1 MREEWQR
8 HFESLSRRKTEIRCH
23 CLEMQT
29 TTRKLS
35 AEHECPDDIH
45 ELKDE
50 KECSKDHVSVKETLR
65 KSLVQANANTT
76 KKGDTFRSFRRDRED
91 ITDKGL
97 DRFGSGQQV
106 EDNLL
111 DNDAAAAVVAL
122 LSSALCQRITANK
135 VATSS
140 TFNTSRFSDTTL

>member
-1 MREEWQR
+1 
-8 HFESLSRRKTEIRCH
+8 
-23 CLEMQT
+23 MQT

-76 KKGDTFRSFRRDRED
+76 KKGETFRSFRRDRED

-97 DRFGSGQQV
+97 DKFGSGQQV

-111 DNDAAAAVVAL
+111 DNDAAAVAL
-122 LSSALCQRITANK
+122 LSSALCQRIAANK

-140 TFNTSRFSDTTL
+140 TFNTSGFSDAALGTGGNEIRISPLERKPLLQITVH